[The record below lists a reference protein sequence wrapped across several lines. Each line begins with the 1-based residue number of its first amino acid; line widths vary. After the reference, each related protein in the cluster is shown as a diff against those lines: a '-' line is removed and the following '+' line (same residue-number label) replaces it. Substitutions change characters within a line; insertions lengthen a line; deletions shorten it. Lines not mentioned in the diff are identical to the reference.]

1 MKPYNTNIMST
12 VIINSVSASAAKRA
26 FDKIVTTNDV
36 IVSSPTHA
44 TGNALSISIQPEGDY
59 TNQYDYTNAEKNAVV
74 LESSYFNEVSLLEF
88 AQKVAGR
95 GTVTVKA

>member
-1 MKPYNTNIMST
+1 MST
-12 VIINSVSASAAKRA
+12 VIITSVSASAAKRA
-26 FDKIVTTNDV
+26 FNKVVTTNDV
-36 IVSSPTHA
+36 ILSSPTHA

-59 TNQYDYTNAEKNAVV
+59 TNAENNAVV
-74 LESSYFNEVSLLEF
+74 LTSSYFNEVSLLEF